1 MRTGHL
7 VLLQGQALHVR
18 WCFMWN
24 CVVPPPTTTTTHPH
38 PSPSN
43 KRGQDGCP
51 SPAHPHPS
59 PLTKRGVDIL
69 LQIQDA
75 RGCMLVYQKQAKLDM
90 QGSVFIV
97 CRHRHERSPLRTDM
111 VHPKLPRTCSCV
123 TSVCKACCMM
133 ALYMP
138 RVYIRRHP
146 DNKLSQT
153 WLCDMYDT
161 LDSQPCHTHS
171 LGSSLAQSST

>member
-1 MRTGHL
+1 MTTPCHQTIRASTSYVDATWASCPITRTSATCAL
-7 VLLQGQALHVR
+7 VLYVELR
-18 WCFMWN
+18 WS
-24 CVVPPPTTTTTHPH
+24 PPTTTIT
-38 PSPSN
+38 
-43 KRGQDGCP
+43 
-51 SPAHPHPS
+51 HPHPS
-59 PLTKRGVDIL
+59 PLTKKGVDIL